1 MADLLSRLLT
11 LTGPDRAV
19 DAEIA
24 LANGWIRV
32 PDHIYWRNP
41 DGQICHEPP
50 RYTEII
56 NDVLIPPR
64 WYWNIDKD
72 GLGFHVTIYGDGKD
86 ILDIEG
92 DHETSAAI
100 ALLIAWQKAK
110 GEQIMPTA
118 RDIIS
123 DCFRSDEEP
132 MMYDAPH
139 ANADRVLSALDKAGY
154 DVVPR
159 ARYEA
164 MMAAKKILVG
174 VRTHRLFKPCPCGQ
188 PECFTFQMDAVLAA
202 LRAAGI
208 ETEES
213 K

>member
-50 RYTEII
+50 RYTESLDAVEPLLAEFYYLLAKGRTRPDEPLYGVQILEPGTPPGT
-56 NDVLIPPR
+56 VLA
-64 WYWNIDKD
+64 
-72 GLGFHVTIYGDGKD
+72 
-86 ILDIEG
+86 EAE
-92 DHETSAAI
+92 HEVAAI

-110 GEQIMPTA
+110 EG
-118 RDIIS
+118 
-123 DCFRSDEEP
+123 
-132 MMYDAPH
+132 
-139 ANADRVLSALDKAGY
+139 
-154 DVVPR
+154 
-159 ARYEA
+159 
-164 MMAAKKILVG
+164 
-174 VRTHRLFKPCPCGQ
+174 
-188 PECFTFQMDAVLAA
+188 
-202 LRAAGI
+202 
-208 ETEES
+208 S